1 MFYFYKKIKNYFTYY
16 SNNSNIIGRKWLLV
30 VESGDFMLMGEFHH
44 NIDDKLRIIIPSKL
58 REELGE
64 EVVITRGL
72 ENCLFIYSKNE
83 WTGVVSKLKSL
94 PFTKKDARNFN
105 RMFLSGA
112 IFSSFD
118 KQGRIKLS
126 IPLKKYASLE
136 KECVVIGVNDR
147 LELWSKDNWD
157 NFMEV
162 SKEEY
167 SDLADNLFESNFND

>member
-1 MFYFYKKIKNYFTYY
+1 M
-16 SNNSNIIGRKWLLV
+16 
-30 VESGDFMLMGEFHH
+30 VESGDFMLMGEYHH
-44 NIDDKLRIIIPSKL
+44 NLDEKLRLIIPSKL
-58 REELGE
+58 RMELGE

-83 WTGVVSKLKSL
+83 WAGVVSKLKTL

-126 IPLKKYASLE
+126 VPLKQYAFLE

-147 LELWSKDNWD
+147 LEVWAKEKWD
-157 NFMEV
+157 TFLEE

-167 SDLADNLFESNFND
+167 STIADNLFEIDFDD